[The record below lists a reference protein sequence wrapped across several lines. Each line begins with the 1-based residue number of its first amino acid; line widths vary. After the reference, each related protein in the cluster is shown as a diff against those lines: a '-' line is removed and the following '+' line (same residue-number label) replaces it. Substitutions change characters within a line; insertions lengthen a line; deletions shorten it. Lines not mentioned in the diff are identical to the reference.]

1 MDMDVEHQALQDF
14 FICLGELKRSKSAI
28 VTDIDNE
35 IWIEQ
40 ITRYL
45 HHVLDAQNRDE
56 IYGFLTNLDSIRFYR
71 VENECRRSLWILL
84 DERYICTVFHPRLKR
99 FDAEPHEKDLA
110 FDLVKQKLLA
120 RTSISRITTD
130 TTSKAVTTNVSII
143 NDSTVLVNPNN
154 LLACCFD
161 KPRAIVSSVT
171 ATVKE
176 LDDCMELIVPGEES
190 DDIFLF

>member
-14 FICLGELKRSKSAI
+14 VICLGELKRSKSAI

-71 VENECRRSLWILL
+71 VEN
-84 DERYICTVFHPRLKR
+84 ERYICTVFHPRLKR

-190 DDIFLF
+190 DDILLF